1 MVACRRSLAW
11 WWRAALVRR
20 HTKSRGHH
28 RGAAAPGVSVPW
40 RPRFVVSDAP
50 SRAPGPVPPGRAARA
65 SSSTPRRRCGGA
77 CENHTHIPDFM
88 QPFPAG
94 LAGPLARW
102 YTSPVPPPSSS
113 RTPGPLANLPRPL
126 DERERGR
133 GRGRRVVSVI
143 GLAALVGVTAVLAH
157 AVLPAM
163 VSPVGE
169 VAGAAATA
177 EPAPVAAVDHGGD
190 RPRAPRSRRPA
201 RDRPVRDTGAGD
213 RRAAGRA
220 RPDPVLLQAAA
231 LTGYRWPLAHG
242 RITLP
247 FGPTAWGTRV
257 VDGKLFHDG
266 IDLATFCGDRV
277 VAAHAGK
284 VIAVGRHFDDAMG
297 WVGDLRPYYK
307 RLDAKHLWYELPIVV
322 VVADG
327 NGTGACTRISAM
339 SRSSAA
345 RRSRPGSSWAMR
357 AGPAGPPAA
366 TSTTGCTAPS
376 RPRRSR
382 SNPRWSSG

>member
-1 MVACRRSLAW
+1 
-11 WWRAALVRR
+11 
-20 HTKSRGHH
+20 
-28 RGAAAPGVSVPW
+28 
-40 RPRFVVSDAP
+40 
-50 SRAPGPVPPGRAARA
+50 
-65 SSSTPRRRCGGA
+65 
-77 CENHTHIPDFM
+77 M
-88 QPFPAG
+88 QPFPAA

-133 GRGRRVVSVI
+133 GRGRRVASVI

-177 EPAPVAAVDHGGD
+177 EPAPVAAVITAAPST
-190 RPRAPRSRRPA
+190 RPTLPVTGPGAVPSETPAPAIVGP
-201 RDRPVRDTGAGD
+201 PV
-213 RRAAGRA
+213 GRG
-220 RPDPVLLQAAA
+220 PIPVLLPAAA

-247 FGPTAWGTRV
+247 FGPTPWGTRV

-297 WVGDLRPYYK
+297 WVGDLRPYYR

-327 NGTGACTRISAM
+327 NGY
-339 SRSSAA
+339 RSTPAA
-345 RRSRPGSSWAMR
+345 
-357 AGPAGPPAA
+357 AGLGPVGRGVQAQEPAGVIVVCDREPAA
-366 TSTTGCTAPS
+366 GVVGEQGLAVRLARVVVDPDRPAASLELPCVPGDRVDVHP
-376 RPRRSR
+376 PRREPVGDHFGEGAVCDGLGAAADRMRLGLTGDELALGDHGGGEGLHPFDSHAGGP
-382 SNPRWSSG
+382 SHFL